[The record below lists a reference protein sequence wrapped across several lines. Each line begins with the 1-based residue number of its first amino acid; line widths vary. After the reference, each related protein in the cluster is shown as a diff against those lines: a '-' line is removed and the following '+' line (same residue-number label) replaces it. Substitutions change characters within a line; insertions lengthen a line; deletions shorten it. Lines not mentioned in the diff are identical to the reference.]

1 MRTNPTE
8 EEGLPTCE
16 QCGGIMEVY
25 DSGYLK
31 NIVWMEYRC
40 PECGFWYSE
49 EPDYDQFD
57 DVLI

>member
-1 MRTNPTE
+1 MNNPIE
-8 EEGLPTCE
+8 DKDLPTCSV
-16 QCGGIMEVY
+16 CGHIMNVY

-31 NIVWMEYRC
+31 NIVWNEYRC
-40 PECGFWYSE
+40 PICGFWFSE